1 MKRIIILGAVVL
13 LVLAAWTGAWFW
25 GAGVITDQVTALAGE
40 DGVTEPKVTCGSF
53 GIGGY
58 PFGFDLTCANATVTY
73 GDVTVTA
80 SGLKASAEVYNPT
93 FVQVFAQSPI
103 GIADAFTGSQ
113 SRIDFVSA
121 RGSARLNGWRIGRV
135 SLVIEKPV
143 WNDSVLED
151 RLIARADHAEA
162 HLIDLPDEH
171 DAKAGLAALGQY
183 LQVENLNAPALEINA
198 AKATFESTVDKLPDD
213 VRSLGDPD
221 ALKRWQAAGGI
232 FTLKGLSAV
241 DGPTNFDAT
250 GMLKLDDQGRL
261 NGQLKLHSKGV
272 VERVGPSIPEAYRNW
287 IVSARAEDGSYSQT
301 LNIAGGV
308 VFAGLIPAGVVP
320 PAF

>member
-25 GAGVITDQVTALAGE
+25 GAGVITDQVTALASE

-58 PFGFDLTCANATVTY
+58 PFGFDLTCANATVSY

-121 RGSARLNGWRIGRV
+121 RGSARLNGWRIARV

-171 DAKAGLAALGQY
+171 DAKAGLAGLGQY
-183 LQVENLNAPALEINA
+183 LQLENLNAPAFEINA

-221 ALKRWQAAGGI
+221 SLKRWQAAGGI

-287 IVSARAEDGSYSQT
+287 IVGARAEDGSYSQT

>member
-121 RGSARLNGWRIGRV
+121 RGSARLNGWRIARV

-171 DAKAGLAALGQY
+171 DAKAGLAGLGQY
-183 LQVENLNAPALEINA
+183 LQLENLNAPAFEINA

-221 ALKRWQAAGGI
+221 SLRRWQAAGGV

-287 IVSARAEDGSYSQT
+287 IVGARAEDGSYSQT

>member
-25 GAGVITDQVTALAGE
+25 GAGVITDQVTALANE

-121 RGSARLNGWRIGRV
+121 RGSARLNGWRIARV

-151 RLIARADHAEA
+151 RLIARANHAEA

-171 DAKAGLAALGQY
+171 DAKAGLAGLGQY
-183 LQVENLNAPALEINA
+183 LQLENLNAPAFEINA

-221 ALKRWQAAGGI
+221 SLRRWQAAGGV

-250 GMLKLDDQGRL
+250 GTLKLDDQGRL

-272 VERVGPSIPEAYRNW
+272 VERIGPSIPEAYRNW
-287 IVSARAEDGSYSQT
+287 IVGARAEDGSYSQT